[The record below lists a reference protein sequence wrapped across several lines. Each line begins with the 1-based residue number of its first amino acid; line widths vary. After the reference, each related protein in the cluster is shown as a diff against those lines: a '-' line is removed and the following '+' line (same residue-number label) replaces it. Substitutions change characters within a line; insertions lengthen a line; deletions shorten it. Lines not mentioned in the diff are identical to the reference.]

1 MKIYV
6 NKAWH
11 IICWKRFLP
20 IFFKTTPRDK
30 LFEDNLKKIHT
41 GKVLPGRFEKNFFCE
56 NSKFVK
62 NIYIYILHD
71 SSRQNFI
78 QKISIIRFIIPIQS
92 DKIVY
97 AKIYGRSFLSFP
109 RENPINSSSFIGA
122 RTHFVHSGILAKRF
136 RHVAK
141 SRDVVVII
149 VIGAYAERRSRA
161 TGIPLY
167 QASFI
172 LGKQYICCTVFSINL
187 LNVPKK
193 DRSFIFVY
201 SS

>member
-1 MKIYV
+1 M
-6 NKAWH
+6 
-11 IICWKRFLP
+11 P

-56 NSKFVK
+56 NSKFVQK
-62 NIYIYILHD
+62 KKKKYILHD
-71 SSRQNFI
+71 SSLPKFHSKNFDH
-78 QKISIIRFIIPIQS
+78 SFHHTHPQS

-141 SRDVVVII
+141 SRNVVVII

>member
-1 MKIYV
+1 M
-6 NKAWH
+6 
-11 IICWKRFLP
+11 P

-56 NSKFVK
+56 NSKFVQKKKKK
-62 NIYIYILHD
+62 NIFFTILLF
-71 SSRQNFI
+71 QNFI